1 MAIAL
6 PVTPLGSPRP
16 DRHSTTYISS
26 QSRRRPARA
35 FSVLFLF
42 LLCWVIAVWNLGIT
56 APSARI
62 SLQQAVSRFRGTAVR
77 RNYIDHNIPT
87 WLASYIPV
95 AAWPA
100 EMESLSL
107 AKHPIPK
114 LIKEARVKYT
124 ERLARQSKTLSQAQ
138 AEYQRRYKRSPP
150 KGFATW
156 FESASS
162 RSGPGR
168 TGWK

>member
-42 LLCWVIAVWNLGIT
+42 LLCWLVVSWKSGIT
-56 APSARI
+56 APSACI
-62 SLQQAVSRFRGTAVR
+62 SWQQAVSRLRGTAVR
-77 RNYIDHNIPT
+77 RNYIDHNIPI

-95 AAWPA
+95 AVWPA
-100 EMESLSL
+100 KMEGLSL

-114 LIKEARVKYT
+114 LITEARVKYT
-124 ERLARQSKTLSQAQ
+124 ERLARQSKTLSQAK